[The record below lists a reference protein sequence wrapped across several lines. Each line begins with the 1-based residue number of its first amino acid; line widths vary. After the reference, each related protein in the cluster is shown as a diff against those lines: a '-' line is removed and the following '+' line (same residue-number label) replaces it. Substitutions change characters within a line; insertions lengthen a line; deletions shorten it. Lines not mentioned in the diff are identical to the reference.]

1 MSAGPVKILLVE
13 DTLSDAELLTIALQR
28 TAPDRFKVTHARSW
42 AEAAEQ
48 LRREPFD
55 VLLLDLSL
63 PDSSGPET
71 FLRAKEQTRTLPI
84 IVLTGNEDE
93 GLALEAA
100 RHGIEDYLVKGAANG
115 PQIARAIRYAIERAR
130 AQETLSSYRELL
142 RTIVEGTSDVIYAK
156 DLEGRYLLANAAAAK
171 LVGKSP
177 ADMLGKGDANL
188 FSLEEAKGI
197 QDWDN
202 FILQQGK
209 TLTLEE
215 TITSSNGGRRMFL
228 TTKGPLLDGAGRKTG
243 VFAISHDVTRMKQA
257 QRHLSGM
264 AALSNLFASG
274 SSRKPYLKAAVKLLQ
289 DWCDCESVGVR
300 LLEENG
306 RLPYAAQ
313 IGFSRRF
320 LRQERKL
327 CLKTGDCACVRIL
340 TRRPRHGGSECSS
353 IGGSLCCND
362 TGRCVTQLAADPK
375 QVKEVACVEAGYQS
389 LAHAPLRSRK
399 QLLGS
404 LHFADH
410 RPGRFPPETIAFI
423 EDASLLI
430 AEAIERLQVEESLVH
445 SEAQFRSMFER
456 HASVMLLI
464 DPHTGAIVDA
474 NPAAAAFYGHSR
486 QKLRC
491 LKLDD
496 LQQLPSDRA
505 GPLTRPAAGGQ
516 GHLEVLIHRLS
527 NGQTRL
533 VESYSSPVEVR
544 GRPLL
549 FSIVHDVTER
559 MLLQKQVLEIAE
571 QERQRVGQD
580 LHDSLGG
587 KLTGAAL
594 IGKALAHKLAAK
606 SKPDAALAEEVVEC
620 INESIR
626 QARAIAHGLCPVEL
640 SGGGLAG
647 ALAEFAAETGRRSG
661 IRCEFHAAKD
671 FQIEQP
677 FVALH
682 LFRLALEAVSNALRH
697 AAPRR
702 ITISLSREPDH
713 LLLEVADDGQ
723 GMPARV
729 PEAGLGLRTMKYRAE
744 SIGGRLTIRPAERR
758 GTVVSCLVPRSLKD
772 TTTPQ
777 VSL

>member
-1 MSAGPVKILLVE
+1 MSAGAVKILLVE

-28 TAPDRFKVTHARSW
+28 SALGRFQVTHAGCW

-48 LRREPFD
+48 LRRDSFD
-55 VLLLDLSL
+55 VLLLDLCL

-93 GLALEAA
+93 ALVLEAA

-115 PQIARAIRYAIERAR
+115 TQIARAIRYAIERAR

-142 RTIVEGTSDVIYAK
+142 RTIIEGTSDVVYAK
-156 DLEGRYLLANAAAAK
+156 DLSGRYLLANEAAAK
-171 LVGKSP
+171 VVGKTP
-177 ADMLGKGDANL
+177 ADMIGKDDAHL
-188 FSLEEAKGI
+188 FSAEQAKGL
-197 QDWDN
+197 QDWDE

-215 TITSSNGGRRMFL
+215 TVTTPKGGRRMFL

-243 VFAISHDVTRMKQA
+243 VFGISHDVTRMKQA

-274 SSRKPYLKAAVKLLQ
+274 SSRRGYLKAVVKLLK
-289 DWCDCESVGVR
+289 DWCDCDCVGVR
-300 LLEENG
+300 LLEEDG
-306 RLPYAAQ
+306 HLPYAAQ

-320 LRQERKL
+320 QRQEGKL
-327 CLKTGDCACVRIL
+327 CLKTGDCACARIL
-340 TRRPRHGGSECSS
+340 TRHPRHGDSECSS
-353 IGGSLCCND
+353 IGGSLFCND
-362 TGRCVTQLAADPK
+362 TGRYVAQLAADPEK
-375 QVKEVACVEAGYQS
+375 VDEVACVEEGYQS

-399 QLLGS
+399 RLLGS

-430 AEAIERLQVEESLVH
+430 AEAIERLRVEESLVQ

-464 DPHTGAIVDA
+464 EPKSGTIVDA
-474 NPAAAAFYGHSR
+474 NPAAASFYGYSR
-486 QKLRC
+486 EKLRRT
-491 LKLDD
+491 KLTD
-496 LQQLPSDRA
+496 LQQVPADD
-505 GPLTRPAAGGQ
+505 TRTPKRTGAEDQ
-516 GHLEVLIHRLS
+516 GHLRVLLHRLA
-527 NGQTRL
+527 NGESRM
-533 VESYSSPVEVR
+533 VESYSSPLEVK
-544 GRPLL
+544 GRRLL
-549 FSIVHDVTER
+549 FSIIHDVTER
-559 MLLQKQVLEIAE
+559 MLLQKQVLEIGD

-594 IGKALAHKLAAK
+594 IGKALAQKLA
-606 SKPDAALAEEVVEC
+606 PRNRTDAELAEEVVEC

-626 QARAIAHGLCPVEL
+626 QARAIAHGLCPIEL

-647 ALAEFAAETGRRSG
+647 ALAEFAAETERRSG
-661 IRCEFHAAKD
+661 IRCELQADKD
-671 FQIEQP
+671 FQLEQP

-682 LFRLALEAVSNALRH
+682 LFRLALEAVNNALRH
-697 AAPRR
+697 AAPKR
-702 ITISLSREPDH
+702 IKISLNREPGH
-713 LLLEVADDGQ
+713 LLLEVADDGK

-729 PEAGLGLRTMKYRAE
+729 PSAGLGLRTMKYRAE
-744 SIGGRLTIRPAERR
+744 SIGGRLSIRPGEHG
-758 GTVVSCLVPRSLKD
+758 GTIISCLVAGSVTNIPLQLSL
-772 TTTPQ
+772 
-777 VSL
+777 